1 MRRSNVKLTPTGVAL
16 QVASL
21 AVIATGLA
29 WILIDNIRHPD
40 PLTARAG
47 PPAQSERG
55 ALELR

>member
-1 MRRSNVKLTPTGVAL
+1 MRRSSVKLAPTAVAL

-21 AVIATGLA
+21 VVIAIGLA

-40 PLTARAG
+40 PVTARAE

-55 ALELR
+55 ALQR